1 MFYIFFSLLK
11 IKNINYIIE
20 MGTKCCATSSS
31 KIIIDENGDNLINK
45 LNFIK
50 KYPIGK
56 GGFGRVN
63 KNNNNNIFY

>member
-1 MFYIFFSLLK
+1 MFYLFFLLLK
-11 IKNINYIIE
+11 ININYIIE

-31 KIIIDENGDNLINK
+31 KIIINENDNLINK

>member
-1 MFYIFFSLLK
+1 
-11 IKNINYIIE
+11 
-20 MGTKCCATSSS
+20 MGNKCCTTSGS
-31 KIIIDENGDNLINK
+31 KLELDENGENIINK

-63 KNNNNNIFY
+63 KK